1 MALILRLCIVKLI
14 FDTRFMLPHLDCT
27 DNFKLVNE
35 LKSYFMHGLTHDRNI
50 DKISYRAV
58 GHILMV
64 PLWVPTRK
72 RVS

>member
-1 MALILRLCIVKLI
+1 MNLI
-14 FDTRFMLPHLDCT
+14 FDAQFMPPHLDCI
-27 DNFKLVNE
+27 DNFQLVDKLN
-35 LKSYFMHGLTHDRNI
+35 LYFMHGSTHDRNI
-50 DKISYRAV
+50 DKILQRAV